1 MSLERQNLQP
11 ASQTDRHYKNLSILA
26 KTALAAVVVAGVIAS
41 GVFYTSGTSWF
52 GGESGDDV
60 SASDQKL
67 RTEAFEAIKYLPVS
81 NVTAA
86 EFPTAFDSM
95 HLTSDEQSRLRLQL
109 AQSPTTSSTH
119 ATPAD
124 VSSTKSSGD
133 NAGTAAAH
141 TDVAPAPAPATT
153 APAQAAQPLA
163 APATQAAQPVLVWV
177 RLWDSDVEDG
187 DVVRID
193 SAGYSRTVSLTNR
206 GITFAV
212 PVSAS
217 GQIRITGIRDGDGGG
232 ITVGLGS
239 GSAQAI
245 LPIMSVGQVLTL
257 NVRTN

>member
-11 ASQTDRHYKNLSILA
+11 ASQTDGHYKNLSILA
-26 KTALAAVVVAGVIAS
+26 KTALAAVVVAGVVAS

-52 GGESGDDV
+52 AGASGDDV
-60 SASDQKL
+60 SEAHQKL

-81 NVTAA
+81 KVTAA
-86 EFPTAFDSM
+86 EFETAVDSM
-95 HLTSDEQSRLRLQL
+95 HLTPDEQSKLRLQL
-109 AQSPTTSSTH
+109 AQSSTTSPTR
-119 ATPAD
+119 AAPAD
-124 VSSTKSSGD
+124 LPPAKSPGD
-133 NAGTAAAH
+133 NAATAAAH
-141 TDVAPAPAPATT
+141 TDVAPTPTPA

-163 APATQAAQPVLVWV
+163 APATRAAQPVLVWV

-193 SAGYSRTVSLTNR
+193 SAGYSRTVTLTKS

-212 PVSAS
+212 PVSVS
-217 GQIRITGIRDGDGGG
+217 GQIRIVGIRDGDGGG

>member
-41 GVFYTSGTSWF
+41 GVFYTSGTAWF
-52 GGESGDDV
+52 GGEPGDDV
-60 SASDQKL
+60 SVSDQKL

-81 NVTAA
+81 KVAAA

-95 HLTSDEQSRLRLQL
+95 HLTPDEQSRLRLQL
-109 AQSPTTSSTH
+109 AQSPATSPTH

-124 VSSTKSSGD
+124 ASSTKTSGD
-133 NAGTAAAH
+133 NAGAAAAH

-153 APAQAAQPLA
+153 ALAQA

-177 RLWDSDVEDG
+177 RLWDSNVEDG